1 MDIDNMLKREP
12 IKRITRLVP
21 SESLIVIL
29 PRTLHLRT
37 YRFSLRPVYTVCFTE
52 VDGPSKRGGE
62 EGATSQHNK
71 PHQRNWL
78 WSWICWTFNQSST
91 MRFQTLWKG
100 PPHPPS
106 SLLLCAWSPIQRK
119 MVGIYLLAL
128 NTWIEFPFGARISPG
143 HWFRLKSIASPSR
156 QSCCCGQLK
165 SISILTPS
173 APGLNKVISAVL
185 SVNARSIDD
194 PFCSQIF
201 SFTCFHLFPLCPL
214 PPPQVLGSDAGR
226 LHSLE
231 DK

>member
-12 IKRITRLVP
+12 IKRITRWVP

-119 MVGIYLLAL
+119 MVGRTLAVGIYLLAL
-128 NTWIEFPFGARISPG
+128 NTWANWISLWSPNFSRSLVPIKEHRIT
-143 HWFRLKSIASPSR
+143 IPSE
-156 QSCCCGQLK
+156 L
-165 SISILTPS
+165 LLWPVEEH
-173 APGLNKVISAVL
+173 LHL
-185 SVNARSIDD
+185 D
-194 PFCSQIF
+194 PI
-201 SFTCFHLFPLCPL
+201 CPR
-214 PPPQVLGSDAGR
+214 V
-226 LHSLE
+226 
-231 DK
+231 K